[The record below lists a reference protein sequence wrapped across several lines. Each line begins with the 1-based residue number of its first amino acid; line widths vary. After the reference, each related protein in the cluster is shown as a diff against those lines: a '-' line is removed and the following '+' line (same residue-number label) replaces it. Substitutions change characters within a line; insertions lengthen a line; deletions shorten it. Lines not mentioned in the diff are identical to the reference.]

1 LFTYSLLGASAGAI
15 GGVAGYVGGLRTTQS
30 ALFILANVTLLVIGV
45 YALRGTAGIPLL
57 ERAGGRLAQRVGTG
71 PLLGRLFRSERF
83 SGVSTPLA
91 IGVVWGFVPCGLIY
105 TVLALAL
112 FSGGALAGA
121 LVMAALW
128 AGTVPSLAAAGW
140 AIERVKRRLGARA
153 LQRAVGVV
161 LLVFALLGLYRVL
174 FAPNSAALDALCRL
188 P

>member
-1 LFTYSLLGASAGAI
+1 MPGSSREVDVEEVPRAGETAEDVHRRPAVRVERAEQPRRRAARDGHVVHDVREDVALHLGRLFTYSLLGASAGAI

-83 SGVSTPLA
+83 SGFSTPLA

-112 FSGGALAGA
+112 LP
-121 LVMAALW
+121 L
-128 AGTVPSLAAAGW
+128 PS
-140 AIERVKRRLGARA
+140 
-153 LQRAVGVV
+153 
-161 LLVFALLGLYRVL
+161 
-174 FAPNSAALDALCRL
+174 
-188 P
+188 